1 MVNKKEVKKK
11 KPEKGKILKE
21 INKKQNKQI
30 MWAIILM
37 ASLILIIIF
46 VPLIVKNFFNKFVYM
61 NLDWQKTKLGDIMFY
76 STRVPIANLQGTIT
90 GSYSMNFRNDPRKLD
105 NISVYVFEDWIEFEK
120 DKPVYITLYPEMEA
134 CEDNSIALINLVG
147 FLRDFAGLNVKS
159 AVSKLDY
166 AKKNNLS
173 YVTCK
178 NTPNNTVIYINSGT
192 KTEISKINPN
202 CYEIIYNNCEIIP
215 VTEKFMLIILGKYM
229 GYFTRDDKSFLD
241 MFK

>member
-1 MVNKKEVKKK
+1 MVNKKEVKIYKR
-11 KPEKGKILKE
+11 EL
-21 INKKQNKQI
+21 NKKQNRQI

-37 ASLILIIIF
+37 VSLILIIIL
-46 VPLIVKNFFNKFVYM
+46 VPLIVKNFFNKFVYI

-76 STRVPIANLQGTIT
+76 STRVPIASAQGTIT

-105 NISVYVFEDWIEFEK
+105 NISIYVFQDWIEFEK
-120 DKPVYITLYPEMEA
+120 DKPAYITLYPEMEA

-159 AVSKLDY
+159 AVGKLDY
-166 AKKNNLS
+166 AKQNNLS

-178 NTPNNTVIYINSGT
+178 NTPNNTVIYINSGA
-192 KTEISKINPN
+192 KTEISKISPN

-215 VTEKFMLIILGKYM
+215 VTERFMLIILGKYM
-229 GYFTRDDKSFLD
+229 NYFTRDDKSFLD